1 MRRRLWLP
9 LSELSVLRSQFA
21 ILRMEWGCVL
31 WSLESGVQSPGNSVR
46 SSRFAGHC
54 RRRCRQLCLICAK
67 RRRTF
72 AATCRQHRSVLPR
85 LQSCQLPSFPPW
97 LLWLSMAT
105 CFYYL
110 LPLVCISIIAFL
122 PLSSPTSSV
131 CVSVCICVYQS
142 IWVSQHFQLSCL
154 WNSYNFGSPSLVE
167 QWIGESGPLTAFHLP
182 EKLGRWGKC
191 NSQFSIFLLRLTA
204 ATCTEIWPHP
214 PSEFNSIDWR

>member
-21 ILRMEWGCVL
+21 ILRLEWGCVL

-131 CVSVCICVYQS
+131 CVYLCVSEYLNIFSCPAYEIHTTSARLRLLSSESANQAR
-142 IWVSQHFQLSCL
+142 WQLSICL
-154 WNSYNFGSPSLVE
+154 RNWGGGENAIHNFQFSFFGCLLPRALKFGPTLPPSLI
-167 QWIGESGPLTAFHLP
+167 QLIGDSCGF
-182 EKLGRWGKC
+182 
-191 NSQFSIFLLRLTA
+191 
-204 ATCTEIWPHP
+204 
-214 PSEFNSIDWR
+214 

>member
-131 CVSVCICVYQS
+131 SVYLCVSEYLS
-142 IWVSQHFQLSCL
+142 ISTFSVVLLMKFIQLRLAFACWAVNRRIRPADSFPFAWEIGAVGKMQFTIFNFPSSADCCHVH
-154 WNSYNFGSPSLVE
+154 WNLAPPSLRV
-167 QWIGESGPLTAFHLP
+167 
-182 EKLGRWGKC
+182 
-191 NSQFSIFLLRLTA
+191 
-204 ATCTEIWPHP
+204 
-214 PSEFNSIDWR
+214 